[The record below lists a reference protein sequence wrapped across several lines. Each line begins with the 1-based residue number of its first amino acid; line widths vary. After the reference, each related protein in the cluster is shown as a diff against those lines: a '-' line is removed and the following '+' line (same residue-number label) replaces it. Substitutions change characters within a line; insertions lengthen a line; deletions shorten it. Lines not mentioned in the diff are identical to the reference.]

1 MINYSVIIPAAG
13 IGSRMNSERP
23 KQYLKINGKAIIEY
37 SLSVFLADPRCQK
50 IVVALHPDDKYWSG
64 LVISKAEKIQ
74 TVQGGDYR
82 YQSVLNGLLA
92 LQTVVGEDDWV
103 LVHDAARPLL
113 LKADVDTLLNTL
125 QDARVGGLLAAPL
138 HATIKRVDGQKV
150 VATEPREQ
158 LWQALTP
165 QMFRYGVLR
174 EAYSNYGEE
183 NITDSSSAI
192 EQLGLTPTIVP
203 GYGSNIKVTTPEDLL
218 FLRSQLCE

>member
-1 MINYSVIIPAAG
+1 MPAAG
-13 IGSRMNSERP
+13 IGSRMNSGYP

-37 SLSVFLADPRCQK
+37 SLSVFLDDPRCQK
-50 IVVALHPDDKYWSG
+50 IIVVLHPNDNYWSK
-64 LVISKAEKIQ
+64 LTISEVEKIQ
-74 TVQGGDYR
+74 VVQGGDYR

-92 LQTVVGEDDWV
+92 LQTIAGEDDWV

-113 LKADVDTLLNTL
+113 LKADVDMLLNTL

-138 HATIKRVDGQKV
+138 HATIKRVDGEKV

-165 QMFRYGVLR
+165 QMFRYGVLL
-174 EAYSNYGEE
+174 EAYSNYGGE

-203 GYGSNIKVTTPEDLL
+203 GHSSNIKVTTPEDLV